1 MSLSTPSAQRVFIS
15 CHEDDWP
22 LVDRLDED
30 LRKRGIET
38 LRDSR
43 DVRPGES
50 RRWAAKRL
58 VGDAPFFVAC
68 LSPSY
73 LDDAFSRAQL
83 FVARAY
89 GRRVLPI
96 LVAAFPDGGPRA
108 ALLASG
114 DRFTHAIK
122 GLEELDIA
130 DFTGL
135 LPRWGL
141 GSYGGNFTR
150 LVNAIRPVPTAA
162 PLNADPIYVS
172 YHYKQEA
179 FAMRLARDLQ
189 LARGQ
194 VWFDK
199 FNIDIG
205 AHWRTAMYEGLR
217 RAGHLVLC
225 LTPEAARSENVNH
238 EVLVAKLRPIPIHP
252 VVSENLRTN
261 RTLAK
266 ELDAALLESV
276 EMRHFADIAPYMPAP
291 GYPDMLEQL
300 KRAVGLGDVL
310 EEKKGGIFISYRRT
324 DSQAITGRI
333 HERLVQRF
341 GAESVFV
348 DVDTIPAAVDFADY
362 YTKWLT
368 QKAAF
373 VLVVIG
379 KTWVSVKDDAS
390 PNGPPRL
397 HDEQD
402 HVRIEV
408 ATALGMEGLPVI
420 PLLVD
425 GAKMPPATDLPE
437 ALRRLP
443 GISGREVRHDPDF
456 TRDMERLIGEIVRLA
471 SEAAAVKE

>member
-1 MSLSTPSAQRVFIS
+1 
-15 CHEDDWP
+15 
-22 LVDRLDED
+22 
-30 LRKRGIET
+30 
-38 LRDSR
+38 
-43 DVRPGES
+43 
-50 RRWAAKRL
+50 
-58 VGDAPFFVAC
+58 
-68 LSPSY
+68 
-73 LDDAFSRAQL
+73 L